1 MKANLKINLS
11 NATLEKVAVKK
22 DDYPPIKMPEMCICG
37 RSNVGK
43 SSFINA
49 VFKDKLAKVGSTP
62 GKTRTINFFNI
73 DNKFRVVDLPGYGYA
88 EVSKE
93 EKRRWRTMIE
103 EYLLERQELKL
114 SVLLLDSRHLPTE
127 DDKIMLSF
135 FDKKEIPIMIV
146 LTKCDKLSNNELA
159 KNTELISK
167 ELGIEK
173 ELFYQF
179 SAKSGMGVKQVQY
192 AIVKFMEEAILQEK
206 GKK

>member
-1 MKANLKINLS
+1 MRIDFS
-11 NATLEKVAVKK
+11 NTYLEKVAVKK
-22 DDYPPIKMPEMCICG
+22 EDYPSLSLPEMCICG

-49 VFKDKLAKVGSTP
+49 IFKDKLAKVGSTP

-88 EVSKE
+88 KISKE
-93 EKRRWRTMIE
+93 EKLRWKKMIE
-103 EYLLERQELKL
+103 EYLLEREDLQLA
-114 SVLLLDSRHLPTE
+114 VLLLDSRHLPTE
-127 DDKIMLSF
+127 DDRIMLDF

-146 LTKCDKLSNNELA
+146 LTKCDKLSNNELSLN
-159 KNTELISK
+159 KNRISNELN
-167 ELGIEK
+167 IEK

-179 SAKSGMGVKQVQY
+179 SAKTKLGAKEIRHSITQ
-192 AIVKFMEEAILQEK
+192 FMEEVILKKK

>member
-1 MKANLKINLS
+1 MKINLS
-11 NATLEKVAVKK
+11 NARLEKVAVKK
-22 DDYPPIKMPEMCICG
+22 EDYPPIKMPEMCICG

-93 EKRRWRTMIE
+93 EKRRWKTMIE

-127 DDKIMLSF
+127 DDKIMLGF

-159 KNTELISK
+159 KNTVLISK

-192 AIVKFMEEAILQEK
+192 AIIKFMEEAILQEK

>member
-1 MKANLKINLS
+1 MKINLS
-11 NATLEKVAVKK
+11 NARLEKVAVKK
-22 DDYPPIKMPEMCICG
+22 EDYPPIKMPEMCICG

-127 DDKIMLSF
+127 DDKIMLGF

-159 KNTELISK
+159 KNTVLISK

-192 AIVKFMEEAILQEK
+192 AIIKFMEEAILQEK